1 MTQHKPNLVGRI
13 LGLAL
18 MCLGIFLFHIWF
30 RTLVVTQ
37 GFELGRVRREV
48 QKLESELASIKSEK
62 SRLMGPQSLEQWVQT
77 FREAGIEFERPQD
90 AQLKYISP
98 EGNQP

>member
-1 MTQHKPNLVGRI
+1 MTQHKPSLVGRI
-13 LGLAL
+13 LALAL

-37 GFELGRVRREV
+37 GFELGRMRREV
-48 QKLESELASIKSEK
+48 QKLESDLASLKAEK
-62 SRLMGPQSLEQWVQT
+62 SRLMGPQSLEQWVKT
-77 FREAGIEFERPQD
+77 FRDAGIEFERPLD

-98 EGNQP
+98 EGSKP